1 MILYTA
7 LRRSILVENDA
18 LYQKAPKLYRT
29 RNKIVHR
36 GELPPEGEN
45 IFFKVNESDAKEALN
60 CAKGVIK
67 WFGITDD
74 YIIATSGFAKAKPVE
89 RRDMIPHLSNECYY
103 L

>member
-1 MILYTA
+1 MKPPPLNVA
-7 LRRSILVENDA
+7 L
-18 LYQKAPKLYRT
+18 Q
-29 RNKIVHR
+29 

-74 YIIATSGFAKAKPVE
+74 YIIPTSGFAKAKPVE
-89 RRDMIPHLSNECYY
+89 RRDMIPYLSNECYY